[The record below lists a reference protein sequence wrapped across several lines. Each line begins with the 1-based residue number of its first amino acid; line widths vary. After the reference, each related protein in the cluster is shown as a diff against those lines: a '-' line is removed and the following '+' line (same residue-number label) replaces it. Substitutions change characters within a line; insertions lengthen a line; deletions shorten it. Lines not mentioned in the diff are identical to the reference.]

1 MDLICTNVEKIRAI
15 FFFSVR
21 AVLWVWPLGT
31 GTSCVPGSSGHAF
44 GTSALSYMQTLPTQC
59 YRAATRAE
67 RCCPADS
74 GSGAIF
80 RAEQFARAILG
91 QNNLAEQFAR
101 AILGQNNLQS
111 NINFFKLTEQFA
123 R

>member
-44 GTSALSYMQTLPTQC
+44 GTSTKLYMQTLPTQC
-59 YRAATRAE
+59 YSAATRAK
-67 RCCPADS
+67 
-74 GSGAIF
+74 GAVPQTL
-80 RAEQFARAILG
+80 EVGQFFG
-91 QNNLAEQFAR
+91 AEQFAR
-101 AILGQNNLQS
+101 AILGQNNLQGK
-111 NINFFKLTEQFA
+111 ITFF
-123 R
+123 